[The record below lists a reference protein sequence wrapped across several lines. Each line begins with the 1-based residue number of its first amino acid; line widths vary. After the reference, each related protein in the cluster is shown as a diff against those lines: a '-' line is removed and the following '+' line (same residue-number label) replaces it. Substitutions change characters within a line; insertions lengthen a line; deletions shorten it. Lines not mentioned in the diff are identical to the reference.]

1 MQRLRHHTGNPL
13 ANIKMKY
20 IIQIVLF
27 LLVTQL
33 KLSAQEM
40 IDEAKLEFE
49 LPNEH
54 WSFTVRQVH
63 GNTIVYTYK
72 RDFILDSSNRK
83 IVPQISFIIE
93 PVDST
98 IDIIQYSILKR
109 SKVPFEVIK
118 MFSHKDG
125 TMKFQYG
132 VGYQGKYEDRELEH
146 RIYVVHGIYNS
157 MGITLI
163 MDTTEEIADIVTPE
177 FLKCLATFD
186 TMK

>member
-1 MQRLRHHTGNPL
+1 
-13 ANIKMKY
+13 MKY

-27 LLVTQL
+27 LLATQF
-33 KLSAQEM
+33 KLNAQET
-40 IDEAKLEFE
+40 INEAKLEFE

-54 WSFTVRQVH
+54 WNFTVRQVH
-63 GNTIVYTYK
+63 GNKIVYTYK

-83 IVPQISFIIE
+83 IDPQISFIIE

-98 IDIIQYSILKR
+98 IDIIQYSIFQR
-109 SKVPFEVIK
+109 SKVPFKVVKVFNHE
-118 MFSHKDG
+118 DG
-125 TMKFQYG
+125 TMKFKYG
-132 VGYQGKYEDRELEH
+132 IGYQGKYEDRGLEH

-163 MDTTEEIADIVTPE
+163 MDTTEEIADIVAPE